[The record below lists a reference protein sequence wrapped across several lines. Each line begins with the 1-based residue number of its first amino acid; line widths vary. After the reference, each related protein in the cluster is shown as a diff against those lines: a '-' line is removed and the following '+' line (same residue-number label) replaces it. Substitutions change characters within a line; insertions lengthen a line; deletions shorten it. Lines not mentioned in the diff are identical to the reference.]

1 MALLPCRS
9 CCSAR
14 HGSDLWQGPV
24 TPQDRHAARDRSTAL
39 ESPNWDGETQP
50 YLPVNKNISLLLPSI
65 TQHKPTWSRFSPEHS
80 SITQHGSAE
89 PNTAQFQPSLFPA
102 CTAKH
107 GPVQPISRAVQPI
120 SSPFPAQ
127 PQGWDAQSWITTQLP
142 LLPSS
147 RSFPAPVP
155 PQGPLGDPVLCQTPG
170 CSPRKQ
176 PSRSQ
181 LCQGPRLEDPRR
193 AGEADEWGQQ
203 ELESN

>member
-65 TQHKPTWSRFSPEHS
+65 TQHKPAWSRFSPEHS

-102 CTAKH
+102 CTARH

-120 SSPFPAQ
+120 SSPAHFQPLSSPAS
-127 PQGWDAQSWITTQLP
+127 GLGCTELDHN
-142 LLPSS
+142 
-147 RSFPAPVP
+147 PAPP
-155 PQGPLGDPVLCQTPG
+155 IAL
-170 CSPRKQ
+170 
-176 PSRSQ
+176 
-181 LCQGPRLEDPRR
+181 
-193 AGEADEWGQQ
+193 QQ
-203 ELESN
+203 ELPSPSASTGSPGGSSTVPDPWLQPQEAAQKIPAMPGTTTGGPQEGWRG